1 MIELTPERLLVMKAK
16 RFAEKAHLGQEYG
29 DKAYTYH
36 LQGVVSFVETR
47 MKGDPMLSTYMAAA
61 WLHDVLE
68 DTTVTYKDL
77 VDEFGLCIAEVVQY
91 LTKVEGEEYEE
102 YMRKVLKSAIA
113 REIKICD
120 TMFNLME
127 SSFRDRSPKREAKYA
142 RQLDILVQGVWY
154 ECDY

>member
-1 MIELTPERLLVMKAK
+1 MIELTPQRALMMKAK
-16 RFAEKAHLGQEYG
+16 RFAEDAHGDQQYG
-29 DKAYTYH
+29 EFPYTYH
-36 LQGVVSFVETR
+36 LGGVASLVAGR
-47 MKGDPMLSTYMAAA
+47 MKDDPMLSTYVAAA
-61 WLHDVLE
+61 WLHDALE
-68 DTTVTYKDL
+68 DTDATYKDL
-77 VDEFGLCIAEVVQY
+77 VDTFGLCIAEVVQY

-120 TMFNLME
+120 TMFNLE
-127 SSFRDRSPKREAKYA
+127 SSFRENNAKRIAKYA

>member
-1 MIELTPERLLVMKAK
+1 MIELTPEVILIAKAK
-16 RFAEKAHLGQEYG
+16 RFADTAHGLQMYG
-29 DKAYTYH
+29 TFPYTYH
-36 LQGVVSFVETR
+36 LGGVASLVAAR
-47 MKGDPMLSTYMAAA
+47 MKGDPMLSTYVAAA

-68 DTTVTYKDL
+68 DTTATYKDL

-102 YMRKVLKSAIA
+102 YIRKVLKSAIA

-120 TMFNLME
+120 TMFNLE
-127 SSFRDRSPKREAKYA
+127 SSFRENNAKRVAKYA